1 MTDISSA
8 QALSN
13 TGLAGITQNSDVQ
26 RIRTCAESTESDG
39 QQSNSRALA
48 FTAKYNETD
57 RETGLRIVRREE
69 LAAIES
75 ADIPELLDIRR
86 SQAASRVLI
95 SLQEVQDDNNAP
107 AVRGA
112 ESISQDDSNAPAVRA
127 PESNSTEPVQIDAP
141 DSGGSTPLLEAEAPK
156 TDSAGVSNN
165 PPNIEITL
173 PDGRITTG
181 GTGGPPRGAV
191 LDIIV

>member
-26 RIRTCAESTESDG
+26 RTRTRAESTESDG

-107 AVRGA
+107 AVR
-112 ESISQDDSNAPAVRA
+112 A